1 MAIVDVPAGV
11 RLKQVEALEVPK
23 EERGRKLTL
32 RYRPPA
38 DPRARMHDEDGAEIR
53 AYVVRIEKSGFAQI
67 EYEDGT
73 GHNVEILWV

>member
-1 MAIVDVPAGV
+1 MAIAEISERT
-11 RLKQVEALEVPK
+11 RLKQVEAIEVPK

-38 DPRARMHDEDGAEIR
+38 DPQARMHDEDGAEIR
-53 AYVVRIEKSGFAQI
+53 AYVVRIEKNGFAQI